1 MKKKTKKFNLK
12 VILGLQVLVLIYSLT
27 GTVSKLASNAMGEF
41 GIFSWQVF
49 GLGVLMVAVLGV
61 YAIFWQRVLKR
72 VDLSVAYANKGIGI
86 LWTLVWSTLIFKES
100 ITLLNVVGIIVICVG
115 VMVVTMNE

>member
-1 MKKKTKKFNLK
+1 M
-12 VILGLQVLVLIYSLT
+12 
-27 GTVSKLASNAMGEF
+27 ASVWFRCSYGS
-41 GIFSWQVF
+41 GI
-49 GLGVLMVAVLGV
+49 GV